1 MTTSPNDG
9 RGAWRK
15 FICLACGY
23 IYDEELGDPED
34 GLPAGTRFEDIPDD
48 WQCPLCGVRKS
59 DFEPYEE
66 TSHIAPAVVFDR
78 TERGVVIV
86 GAVLQVGRW

>member
-1 MTTSPNDG
+1 MTTPTDG

-23 IYDEELGDPED
+23 IYDEEFGDPED

-48 WQCPLCGVRKS
+48 WQCPLCGVKKAILNPMTTPKR
-59 DFEPYEE
+59 
-66 TSHIAPAVVFDR
+66 
-78 TERGVVIV
+78 
-86 GAVLQVGRW
+86 L

>member
-1 MTTSPNDG
+1 MTTSPTDG

-48 WQCPLCGVRKS
+48 WQCPLCGVRKATLN
-59 DFEPYEE
+59 PMKRQA
-66 TSHIAPAVVFDR
+66 TSLLRLFLIAPSVAWSLLVQ
-78 TERGVVIV
+78 
-86 GAVLQVGRW
+86 VLQVGRW